1 MWKLKRPVAYAA
13 VVLLAGAGGL
23 GGCAYY
29 SPTPVVA
36 AGTQTTQRVYTYTN
50 GRYELRGDGT
60 VGNPYYWVWIPTGV
74 QSATNPPPPPIPTRD
89 TLITAAPPDQRVYT
103 YPNGRYELHGEG
115 TADNPY
121 YWVWIPASVSVVV
134 PPPPPVPQS

>member
-36 AGTQTTQRVYTYTN
+36 AGTQNVYTYPN

-60 VGNPYYWVWIPTGV
+60 AAYPYYWVWIPTGV
-74 QSATNPPPPPIPTRD
+74 QSATNPPPPPVPGHD
-89 TLITAAPPDQRVYT
+89 NLVTAAPPNQRVYT

-121 YWVWIPASVSVVV
+121 YWVWIPGNVSVSV